1 MNYDRCF
8 FFARAWDLHQK
19 NCFAHCMI
27 LLLNNGGKT
36 SKHNVVWTAPFWII
50 VDTFTASHVRKNVN
64 RFPTYL
70 LEWLVTCGKCWPSP
84 FCCLIFLSN
93 HKQKTHHQKPTSKTK
108 CCLNSTLLNHSGHFY
123 STPWKNVN
131 RFPTYLLEW
140 LVTCG
145 KCWPSPFCCLI
156 FLSNHKQKT
165 HHQKPTSKTK
175 CCLNSTLLNHS
186 GHFYSIPRKKFE
198 QIPPPI
204 FF

>member
-1 MNYDRCF
+1 MNYDRYMF
-8 FFARAWDLHQK
+8 FLHGPETYIRKFALQIVWHNCWIMEGKHQ
-19 NCFAHCMI
+19 
-27 LLLNNGGKT
+27 
-36 SKHNVVWTAPFWII
+36 KHNVVWTAPFWII

-123 STPWKNVN
+123 S
-131 RFPTYLLEW
+131 
-140 LVTCG
+140 
-145 KCWPSPFCCLI
+145 
-156 FLSNHKQKT
+156 
-165 HHQKPTSKTK
+165 
-175 CCLNSTLLNHS
+175 
-186 GHFYSIPRKKFE
+186 IPRKKFE

-204 FF
+204 FFKWLVTFGTCWSSPFCFLFCFQKPYRKLITKNHYQNTMLFEQHPLES